1 MSDINKPTTPFV
13 LSLLAGV
20 LTIAGGGTGMMWASS
35 GMPMWGGMMGG
46 MNGMMGG
53 WQGMMGGMGFG
64 GFLSIMTILGV
75 ASGVIMLIGSIILY
89 SQPAQVQ
96 TWGTIIL
103 VFSLISLF
111 GMGGFFIGAILG
123 FVGGILAITWKPTT
137 AAKTA

>member
-1 MSDINKPTTPFV
+1 MSTIEKPTAPFI
-13 LSLLAGV
+13 LSLIAGV
-20 LTIAGGGTGMMWASS
+20 LIIAGGGTGMMWASS
-35 GMPMWGGMMGG
+35 GMPMYGGMMGG
-46 MNGMMGG
+46 MMDGMMGG

-75 ASGVIMLIGSIILY
+75 ISGVIVLIGSVMLY

-103 VFSLISLF
+103 VFSIISLF
-111 GMGGFFIGAILG
+111 GMGGFFIGAVLG

-137 AAKTA
+137 IAKT